1 MDPRLIRPAS
11 LPWERGLTGWQWFS
25 GMTEEDMIHYHACLH
40 RIRIITASE
49 DLATSV
55 RRHAEELFTILFTI
69 TEEVG
74 WKGPPVRY
82 GQRKRAGI
90 YRRVRPFSGP

>member
-11 LPWERGLTGWQWFS
+11 LPWERGLTGWQGLS

-55 RRHAEELFTILFTI
+55 RRHAEGLFIVA
-69 TEEVG
+69 EEMG
-74 WKGPPVRY
+74 
-82 GQRKRAGI
+82 
-90 YRRVRPFSGP
+90 